1 MAVIGFTPASGA
13 DAFSFEPKPSITKTN
28 TTFSGEEAR
37 LFYESLLNDGTG
49 SRHRDG
55 HEIRPRTR
63 VPSVRQGRRL
73 RTAGRQPGQ
82 PESPAQ
88 RRIGGP
94 TEDRQMGERSIS
106 ARSSMLQGLRLLRY
120 AHEGNIPELREL
132 LSRGVDINFQDSFL
146 WTAMMCACWSGQTA
160 AVRLLLHHGA
170 AWVGVVDMQ
179 GRDAK
184 DLAQEAGHSEVLEEL
199 FSFGRNTQRISH
211 CESSSHQPQWCNVCR
226 CELTTGLSSHI
237 SSTVHQFSLRRA
249 PPTPNYCLPSSSNS
263 YQMMLRCGWKPGT
276 GLGPEGEGTKQPV
289 ATVLKR
295 DQAGLGYGQ
304 TRRARVT
311 HFAARNQE
319 AVKSRFRRKEER
331 KQKRQVKEEFQRKEN
346 SDKNWERDFRTSFY
360 L

>member
-1 MAVIGFTPASGA
+1 VNNTFIYTPRGNNN
-13 DAFSFEPKPSITKTN
+13 PSITKTN

-49 SRHRDG
+49 
-55 HEIRPRTR
+55 PRTR
-63 VPSVRQGRRL
+63 VPSVRQGR
-73 RTAGRQPGQ
+73 
-82 PESPAQ
+82 
-88 RRIGGP
+88 
-94 TEDRQMGERSIS
+94 RSIS

-211 CESSSHQPQWCNVCR
+211 CESRLVPEEHFDIIHVGSPKP
-226 CELTTGLSSHI
+226 LT
-237 SSTVHQFSLRRA
+237 V
-249 PPTPNYCLPSSSNS
+249 
-263 YQMMLRCGWKPGT
+263 
-276 GLGPEGEGTKQPV
+276 
-289 ATVLKR
+289 
-295 DQAGLGYGQ
+295 
-304 TRRARVT
+304 
-311 HFAARNQE
+311 
-319 AVKSRFRRKEER
+319 SRTWVR
-331 KQKRQVKEEFQRKEN
+331 
-346 SDKNWERDFRTSFY
+346 
-360 L
+360 